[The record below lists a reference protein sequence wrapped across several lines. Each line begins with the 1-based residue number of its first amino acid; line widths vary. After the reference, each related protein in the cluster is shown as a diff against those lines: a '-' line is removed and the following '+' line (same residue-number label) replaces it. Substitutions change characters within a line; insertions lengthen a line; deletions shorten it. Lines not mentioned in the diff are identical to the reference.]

1 VKISGHINKKMN
13 RRKFIQSTMA
23 TTILASLD
31 SYAKPIFTEGS
42 SPKTT
47 DLKIMA
53 TNWGFDGNT
62 ESFCKKAKSAGYDG
76 IEVWWETDPIKRREL
91 FNILIDNELAV
102 GFLAGSGNTDA
113 KKNFEEF
120 HKNMEDAA
128 TQTILKPL
136 YVNCHS
142 GKDYFEA
149 NQCSWFFHTTKEVS
163 KNTGVPIY
171 HETHR
176 GRILYNAPITRS
188 YLTQNPDLQLT
199 LDISHWCCVHESLL
213 ADQEETVNLAL
224 SRTGHIHAR
233 VGHPEG
239 PQVSDPRAPEW
250 DKAVKAHF
258 AWWDKVIEH
267 RRKEGKQI
275 TILTEFGPP
284 DYMQTVPYT
293 REPVANQ
300 WDINAYMMKI
310 LRERYK

>member
-1 VKISGHINKKMN
+1 MN

-23 TTILASLD
+23 TTLLASLD

-42 SPKTT
+42 FDGRAPKTT

-53 TNWGFDGNT
+53 TNWGFEGNA
-62 ESFCKKAKSAGYDG
+62 ESFCKKAKAAGYDG
-76 IEVWWETDPIKRREL
+76 IEVWWETDPTKRREL
-91 FNILIDNELAV
+91 FNALIDNELAV
-102 GFLAGSGNTDA
+102 GFLVGSSNTNAD
-113 KKNFEEF
+113 KNFEEF
-120 HKNMEDAA
+120 FKNMENAA

-142 GKDYFEA
+142 GKDYFTSAQAKPFFEMSKEA
-149 NQCSWFFHTTKEVS
+149 S

-176 GRILYNAPITRS
+176 GRLLYSAPITRN
-188 YLTQNPDLQLT
+188 YLESRPDLQIT

-213 ADQEETVNLAL
+213 EDQEETVNLAL

-233 VGHPEG
+233 VGHAEG

-250 DKAVKAHF
+250 EKAVKAHF
-258 AWWDKVIEH
+258 AWWDKVVER

-284 DYMQTVPYT
+284 DYMQTVPFT

-300 WDINAYMMKI
+300 WDINAYMMKV

>member
-1 VKISGHINKKMN
+1 MN

-31 SYAKPIFTEGS
+31 NYATPIFTEGS
-42 SPKTT
+42 AS

-53 TNWGFDGNT
+53 TNWGFDGSTDN
-62 ESFCKKAKSAGYDG
+62 FCKKVKAAGYDG
-76 IEVWWETDPIKRREL
+76 IEVWWETDPTKRREL

-102 GFLAGSGNTDA
+102 GFLTGSGNSDA
-113 KKNFEEF
+113 KKNFDEF
-120 HKNMEDAA
+120 FKNMSDAA

-142 GKDYFEA
+142 GKDYFTSAQAE
-149 NQCSWFFHTTKEVS
+149 QFFIMTKEVS

-176 GRILYNAPITRS
+176 GRLLYSAPITCG
-188 YLTQNPDLQLT
+188 YLETHSDLQIT
-199 LDISHWCCVHESLL
+199 LDISHWCCVHESYLE
-213 ADQEETVNLAL
+213 DQIYAVQLAL

-233 VGHPEG
+233 IGHPEG

-258 AWWDKVIEH
+258 AWWDKVVER

-284 DYMQTVPYT
+284 DYMPTLPYT
-293 REPVANQ
+293 RQPVANQ
-300 WDINAYMMKI
+300 WEINAYMMKV

>member
-1 VKISGHINKKMN
+1 MN
-13 RRKFIQSTMA
+13 RRKFIQSAMA
-23 TTILASLD
+23 TTFLASLD

-42 SPKTT
+42 AS

-53 TNWGFDGNT
+53 TNWGFDGNA
-62 ESFCKKAKSAGYDG
+62 ESFCKKAKAAGYDG
-76 IEVWWETDPIKRREL
+76 IEVWWETDPIKRRDL
-91 FNILIDNELAV
+91 FNALIDNELAV
-102 GFLAGSGNTDA
+102 GFLVGSGNSDA
-113 KKNFEEF
+113 KKNFDEF
-120 HKNMEDAA
+120 FKNLSAA
-128 TQTILKPL
+128 ASQTILKPL

-142 GKDYFEA
+142 GKDYF
-149 NQCSWFFHTTKEVS
+149 TTKQADQFFTMS
-163 KNTGVPIY
+163 KEIVRETGISVY

-176 GRILYNAPITRS
+176 GRLLYSAPIARS
-188 YLTQNPDLQLT
+188 FMENHPNLQIT
-199 LDISHWCCVHESLL
+199 LDISHWCCVHESYLE
-213 ADQEETVNLAL
+213 DQKETVDLAL

-258 AWWDKVIEH
+258 AWWDKVVER

-284 DYMQTVPYT
+284 DYMPTLPYT

-300 WDINAYMMKI
+300 WEINAYMMKV

>member
-1 VKISGHINKKMN
+1 
-13 RRKFIQSTMA
+13 MA
-23 TTILASLD
+23 TILLASLD

-42 SPKTT
+42 TS

-53 TNWGFDGNT
+53 TNWGFEGNAQ
-62 ESFCKKAKSAGYDG
+62 SFCKKAKAAGYDG

-91 FNILIDNELAV
+91 FNALIDNELAV
-102 GFLAGSGNTDA
+102 GFLAGSGNSDA
-113 KKNFEEF
+113 KKNFDEF
-120 HKNMEDAA
+120 FKNMSDAA
-128 TQTILKPL
+128 SQTILKPL

-142 GKDYFEA
+142 GKDYFTSKQAEH
-149 NQCSWFFHTTKEVS
+149 FFTMSKEVLRE
-163 KNTGVPIY
+163 TGIPIY

-176 GRILYNAPITRS
+176 GRLLYSAPITRG
-188 YLTQNPDLQLT
+188 YLETHPDLQIT

-213 ADQEETVNLAL
+213 TDQEETINLAL

-233 VGHPEG
+233 VGHAEG

-258 AWWDKVIEH
+258 AWWDKVVER

-300 WDINAYMMKI
+300 WDINAYMMKV

>member
-1 VKISGHINKKMN
+1 MN

-42 SPKTT
+42 AS

-53 TNWGFDGNT
+53 TNWGFGSTMD
-62 ESFCKKAKSAGYDG
+62 SFCAKAKAAGYDG
-76 IEVWWETDPIKRREL
+76 IEVWWEPERIKKMEL
-91 FNILIDNELAV
+91 FQSLKDYGLAV
-102 GFLAGSGNTDA
+102 GFLVGSNNTDFRTNALEFA
-113 KKNFEEF
+113 KNL
-120 HKNMEDAA
+120 EDAA
-128 TQTILKPL
+128 SQTIQKPL
-136 YVNCHS
+136 YINCHS
-142 GKDYFEA
+142 GKDYFSVDEA
-149 NQCSWFFHTTKEVS
+149 EMFFSATEKVS
-163 KNTGVPIY
+163 FNTGIPIY

-176 GRILYNAPITRS
+176 GRLLYSAPIT
-188 YLTQNPDLQLT
+188 QAFLQKYPALQVT

-213 ADQEETVNLAL
+213 IDQENNVNWALAK
-224 SRTGHIHAR
+224 TGHIHAR
-233 VGHPEG
+233 VGHAEG

-250 DKAVKAHF
+250 EKAVKAHF
-258 AWWDKVIEH
+258 AWWDKVIER

-300 WDINAYMMKI
+300 WDINAYMMKV
-310 LRERYK
+310 LRERYW

>member
-1 VKISGHINKKMN
+1 MN

-23 TTILASLD
+23 TTLLASLD
-31 SYAKPIFTEGS
+31 SYAKPVFTEGS
-42 SPKTT
+42 AS

-53 TNWGFDGNT
+53 TNWGFDGNS
-62 ESFCKKAKSAGYDG
+62 ESFCKKAKAAGYDG
-76 IEVWWETDPIKRREL
+76 IEVWWETDAIKRREL
-91 FNILIDNELAV
+91 FNALIDYELAV
-102 GFLAGSGNTDA
+102 GFLVGSSSGNAT
-113 KKNFEEF
+113 KYL
-120 HKNMEDAA
+120 EDFFKDMVNAA

-136 YVNCHS
+136 YINCHS
-142 GKDYFEA
+142 GKD
-149 NQCSWFFHTTKEVS
+149 FFTSEQAKNFFNASKNTS

-176 GRILYNAPITRS
+176 GRLLYSAPITRG
-188 YLTQNPDLQLT
+188 YLEAHPDLELT

-258 AWWDKVIEH
+258 AWWDKVVER

-284 DYMQTVPYT
+284 NYMPTLPYT

-300 WDINAYMMKI
+300 WDINAYMMKV

>member
-1 VKISGHINKKMN
+1 
-13 RRKFIQSTMA
+13 MA

-31 SYAKPIFTEGS
+31 SYAKPIFTERS
-42 SPKTT
+42 AS

-53 TNWGFDGNT
+53 TNWGFDGST
-62 ESFCKKAKSAGYDG
+62 DSFCKKAKAAGYDG
-76 IEVWWETDPIKRREL
+76 IEVWWETDPTKRREL
-91 FNILIDNELAV
+91 FNSLIDNGLSV
-102 GFLAGSGNTDA
+102 GFLVGSGNSDA
-113 KKNFEEF
+113 KKNFDEF
-120 HKNMEDAA
+120 FKNMSDAA
-128 TQTILKPL
+128 SQTILKPL

-142 GKDYFEA
+142 GKDYFTSKQAEH
-149 NQCSWFFHTTKEVS
+149 FFTMSKEIS
-163 KNTGVPIY
+163 KDTGISIY

-176 GRILYNAPITRS
+176 GRLLYSAPIARG
-188 YLTQNPDLQLT
+188 YLETHPDLQIT

-233 VGHPEG
+233 VGHAEG

-258 AWWDKVIEH
+258 AWWDKVIER

-310 LRERYK
+310 LRERYI